1 MTAAAADFRVV
12 YTSAFRAYVDERGE
26 AALGVAYALGRDA
39 VTAGLGILDLVAI
52 QNAILVA
59 ALRGVPAGE
68 AERVAA
74 AAGDFFLESLSA
86 YEMVQRGFR
95 EAREAALAEKRQ
107 TTMLRSL
114 SAFLADASLAFE
126 GSDAFYEVLQL
137 VAEHARELV
146 GAGWCLA
153 TLALDESSEPL
164 TALAAADQGTGA
176 NASSVHKLSRLP
188 PGHATRMGAEELA
201 ADPASA
207 ALARLLG
214 LDRPLDGRLAV
225 RVAALDGSEL
235 GSIQLFDKDGG
246 FTDVDEATILH
257 LAQMAAATLERMR
270 LYAQSTSGPQ

>member
-1 MTAAAADFRVV
+1 
-12 YTSAFRAYVDERGE
+12 
-26 AALGVAYALGRDA
+26 
-39 VTAGLGILDLVAI
+39 
-52 QNAILVA
+52 
-59 ALRGVPAGE
+59 
-68 AERVAA
+68 
-74 AAGDFFLESLSA
+74 
-86 YEMVQRGFR
+86 
-95 EAREAALAEKRQ
+95 
-107 TTMLRSL
+107 
-114 SAFLADASLAFE
+114 FE

-214 LDRPLDGRLAV
+214 LDR
-225 RVAALDGSEL
+225 ALDVRPAVSGAWGPAADPRRRPVARER
-235 GSIQLFDKDGG
+235 
-246 FTDVDEATILH
+246 
-257 LAQMAAATLERMR
+257 AAATLINGANRGLGFEVARR
-270 LYAQSTSGPQ
+270 LVAAGHQVWIGARDDARGQQAADMVGARFVNST